1 LVAPLGEGAIYD
13 TSQPSSLPSLLKIE
27 TTMAAIVAWNVY
39 NNSSFRIAFAMEE
52 EEEKYNL
59 F

>member
-1 LVAPLGEGAIYD
+1 VAPLGGGAIYD
-13 TSQPSSLPSLLKIE
+13 TPQPSSLPSLLRIG

-39 NNSSFRIAFAMEE
+39 NNSSSRIAIAKE
-52 EEEKYNL
+52 EEEKYNS